1 MNKKIY
7 YEPAGRLYSFDREI
21 IQYPPEGYEFLTGQT
36 TWDNATE
43 GMLNNDLFF
52 VTLNRTVLGKMV
64 PVHLV
69 KGYLESIFKKA
80 PRGTALT
87 FSRNHIVFRTEPWVI
102 HVEWPTAL
110 SGFSLRHF
118 KRYKGIIERG
128 LASSHCKKILT
139 WSEVARKSILCNL
152 DPEKVEPKLEV
163 IPLAVH
169 KKDFIKEFNGD
180 HKIKLLFIGTEN
192 VPGEFHL
199 KGGKEVLQS
208 FVMLCKKYTNLELV
222 VRSDLPQQVKRK
234 YQGHPN
240 IRLIEKVIPWEQLER
255 EFKMADIFLFPGYDT
270 GWRVVLDAMSYELP
284 VVTVDS
290 CANSELVKDGKTGFV
305 LNPPQQASYFQDG
318 CIPTEHTSL
327 GNQFREAIK
336 SVDCGVV
343 EELVNKTGILIETQ
357 ELRRQMGRAGRW
369 EVEHGKFSIEE
380 RNRKLKKIFDEAT
393 K

>member
-21 IQYPPEGYEFLTGQT
+21 IQYPPEGYEFLAGQT
-36 TWDNATE
+36 TWDNTTK
-43 GMLNNDLFF
+43 GFLNNDFIF
-52 VTLNRTVLGKMV
+52 VTLNRAILGKIA

-69 KGYLESIFKKA
+69 KGYLEGIFKKV
-80 PRGTALT
+80 PQGTALT
-87 FSRNHIVFRTEPWVI
+87 FSRNHIVFRKEPWIVHI
-102 HVEWPTAL
+102 EWPTAL

-118 KRYKGIIERG
+118 RRYKGIIERG

-139 WSEVARKSILCNL
+139 WSKVARKSILRNL
-152 DPEKVEPKLEV
+152 DPEKVGPKLEV

-169 KKDFIKEFNGD
+169 QKNFVKDFNGNN
-180 HKIKLLFIGTEN
+180 KIKLLFIGTEN

-199 KGGKEVLQS
+199 KGGKEVLES
-208 FVMLCKKYTNLELV
+208 FVMLSKKYDNLKLV
-222 VRSDLPQQVKRK
+222 VRSDMPQQIKEK
-234 YQGHPN
+234 YREHPG

-255 EFKMADIFLFPGYDT
+255 EFKTADIFLFPGYDT

-290 CANSELVKDGKTGFV
+290 CANSEVVKDGETGFV

-327 GNQFREAIK
+327 GKYFKKAIK
-336 SVDCGVV
+336 SVDSRVV
-343 EELVNKTGILIETQ
+343 EELVNKTGILIENH
-357 ELRRQMGRAGRW
+357 ELRRQMGKAGRW
-369 EVEHGKFSIEE
+369 EVEHGKFSIEA
-380 RNRKLKKIFDEAT
+380 RNQKLKKIFDEAT
-393 K
+393 G